1 MNITFNE
8 YCVKFLDRMYT
19 PELPDEQQSTG
30 YLQLKKMIKENIT
43 PASLEEIKKWENN
56 PNVQELIVTPDIK
69 YMRFL
74 HPILREYVIKNW
86 KTIKQLKV

>member
-30 YLQLKKMIKENIT
+30 YLQLKKMIKEKIT
-43 PASLEEIKKWENN
+43 PASLEEIKNWENN

>member
-30 YLQLKKMIKENIT
+30 YLQLKKMIKEKIT
-43 PASLEEIKKWENN
+43 PASLEEIKNWENN
-56 PNVQELIVTPDIK
+56 PNIQELIVTPDIK

-74 HPILREYVIKNW
+74 HPVLREYVIKNW

>member
-30 YLQLKKMIKENIT
+30 YLQLKKMIKEKIT

-74 HPILREYVIKNW
+74 HPILREYIIKNW

>member
-8 YCVKFLDRMYT
+8 YCVKFLDRIYT

-43 PASLEEIKKWENN
+43 PVSLEEIKKWENN
-56 PNVQELIVTPDIK
+56 PNIQELIVTPDIK

-74 HPILREYVIKNW
+74 HPILREYVIENW
-86 KTIKQLKV
+86 KTIKQLKI

>member
-30 YLQLKKMIKENIT
+30 YLQLKKMIKEKIT
-43 PASLEEIKKWENN
+43 PASLGEIKNWENN
-56 PNVQELIVTPDIK
+56 PNVQELIVTPNIK